1 MTLPITIPS
10 SPSTGSSSDGGEPRT
25 PVSPV
30 AGQQNL
36 PSNDST
42 NGSSNTNNSNA
53 TGNTGKRKPS
63 RRANTAERRATHNA
77 VERAR
82 RETLNGRFLD
92 LAKLL
97 PNLSQIRRPSKSA
110 IVNSSIAH
118 VHASR
123 RHRALAAREL
133 RTLKIEAD
141 QLRRELNEWR
151 DRAGIPRVEEPV
163 RGEGFGMVLNQ
174 ELEVIPITTGPADE
188 EDDEYGIYE
197 DGTPVDET
205 ESGAIA
211 IEEQQR
217 IAAAQAFRPPVSIN
231 PSYPV
236 PPQPQR
242 TPSFH
247 GHGPMIAS
255 PTAVP
260 FENPALGV
268 YDSHVTVPGNSYPET
283 AAFVQDKFSGGM
295 PHIPPQG
302 APFAGY
308 PDRSI
313 GRERSASVTSSG
325 STSPPHIHVPHHAQ
339 ARPYAGQGQFQ
350 QGIPQGNFE
359 PGWGGLGIP
368 IQMMQRGQNMQMGGG
383 MGNPGVTF
391 AMM

>member
-10 SPSTGSSSDGGEPRT
+10 SPSTVSSSDGGDPRT

-30 AGQQNL
+30 AGQQTL
-36 PSNDST
+36 PNSE
-42 NGSSNTNNSNA
+42 NGNGNSSNPNSSA
-53 TGNTGKRKPS
+53 TGKRKAS

-133 RTLKIEAD
+133 RVVKLEAD
-141 QLRRELNEWR
+141 NLRRELNEWR
-151 DRAGIPRVEEPV
+151 DRAGIPRIEEPV

-174 ELEVIPITTGPADE
+174 ELEVIPIGAADE
-188 EDDEYGIYE
+188 EDGDEYGMYD
-197 DGTPVDET
+197 DGTPADDNDF
-205 ESGAIA
+205 GAITV
-211 IEEQQR
+211 EEQQR
-217 IAAAQAFRPPVSIN
+217 IVAAQQQQAQAFRPQVSV
-231 PSYPV
+231 STYPA

-242 TPSFH
+242 SQSFH
-247 GHGPMIAS
+247 GHSHGPMIAS
-255 PTAVP
+255 PTAVS

-268 YDSHVTVPGNSYPET
+268 YDSHVTVPGNPYPDS

-295 PHIPPQG
+295 PQIPPQV
-302 APFAGY
+302 PFGY
-308 PDRSI
+308 PAR
-313 GRERSASVTSSG
+313 GRSASVTSSG
-325 STSPPHIHVPHHAQ
+325 SASPPHMQMPVHP
-339 ARPYAGQGQFQ
+339 RSFAGQGQC
-350 QGIPQGNFE
+350 FE
-359 PGWGGLGIP
+359 PGWGGLGMP
-368 IQMMQRGQNMQMGGG
+368 MQMMQRGQNIQMGGG
-383 MGNPGVTF
+383 MGNPGVAF
-391 AMM
+391 AMMM